1 MSGVILTV
9 TRPPRQ
15 RLDLSPLLPER
26 LASLTL
32 EAIGAVELGCG
43 NRRLRVNEVF
53 ELAPGEGAAIVIRS
67 GAAKLDH
74 IGREMSAGEITV
86 EGDAGAY
93 AGLAMTGGRLTIRG
107 HAGPLAGAAMQGG
120 TLEITGNAGDWLG
133 GGLPGERRGMTGGL
147 ILLRGDAGQRAGD
160 RQRRG
165 IILIEGNAGDFLGAR
180 MVAGTTIV
188 LGAETGRYPGF
199 AMKRGTLLLN
209 SRPRQMLPTFTDAG
223 RHELGFMSL
232 LTAYLAP
239 HSAKLAAAAP
249 ALMELRRFTGDA
261 AAGGKGEILAAAD

>member
-1 MSGVILTV
+1 MSGLVLTV

-26 LASLTL
+26 LADLSI
-32 EAIGAVELGCG
+32 EVVGAIELACG
-43 NRRLRVNEVF
+43 NRRLRTDEVF
-53 ELAPGEGAAIVIRS
+53 TLASGSGPGLVIRNQ
-67 GAAKLDH
+67 GARLDN
-74 IGREMSAGEITV
+74 IGQGMTMGEITI

-93 AGLAMTGGRLTIRG
+93 AGLAMSGGRLTISG
-107 HAGPLAGAAMQGG
+107 HAGPFAGAAMTGG
-120 TLEITGNAGDWLG
+120 IIEVTGNAGDWLG
-133 GGLPGERRGMTGGL
+133 GGLPGERRGMAGGL
-147 ILLRGDAGQRAGD
+147 ILIRGDAGQRAAD

-188 LGAETGRYPGF
+188 LGTETGRYPGF

-209 SRPRQMLPTFTDAG
+209 RRPQQMLPTFADAG

-232 LTAYLAP
+232 LTSYLAP
-239 HSAKLAAAAP
+239 HSARLAVAAP
-249 ALMELRRFTGDA
+249 SLTELRRFTGDA

>member
-1 MSGVILTV
+1 MSGILLTV

-26 LASLTL
+26 LAGATL
-32 EAIGAVELGCG
+32 EAIGAIELACG
-43 NRRLRVNEVF
+43 NRRLRVDEVF
-53 ELAPGEGAAIVIRS
+53 ALAPSESAGLVIRN
-67 GAAKLDH
+67 GDAKLDH
-74 IGREMSAGEITV
+74 VGHEMSAGELTV

-107 HAGPLAGAAMQGG
+107 HAGPFAGAAMQGG
-120 TLEITGNAGDWLG
+120 ILEIMGNAGDWLG
-133 GGLPGERRGMTGGL
+133 GGLPGERRGMAGGL

-199 AMKRGTLLLN
+199 AMKRGTLLL
-209 SRPRQMLPTFTDAG
+209 SRRPRQMLPTFTDAG
-223 RHELGFMSL
+223 RHELGFMNL

-239 HSAKLAAAAP
+239 HSVKLAAVAP
-249 ALMELRRFTGDA
+249 GLMELRRFTGDA

>member
-1 MSGVILTV
+1 MSGFTLTV

-15 RLDLSPLLPER
+15 RLDLSPLLPEH
-26 LASLTL
+26 LAGMTP
-32 EAIGAVELGCG
+32 EAIGAIALACG
-43 NRRLRVNEVF
+43 NRQLRVDEVF
-53 ELAPGEGAAIVIRS
+53 AVAPAEGPALVIRNQ
-67 GAAKLDH
+67 GARLDLL
-74 IGREMSAGEITV
+74 GSAMTGGELV
-86 EGDAGAY
+86 LEGDAGAY
-93 AGLAMTGGRLTIRG
+93 AGLAMSGGRLTVRG
-107 HAGPLAGAAMQGG
+107 QAGPFAGAAMQGG
-120 TLEITGNAGDWLG
+120 ILEIGGNAGDWLG

-147 ILLRGDAGQRAGD
+147 ILLRGDAGRRAAD

-165 IILIEGNAGDFLGAR
+165 VILIEGNASDFLGAR

-188 LGAETGRYPGF
+188 LGEGVGRYPGF
-199 AMKRGTLLLN
+199 AMKRGTLLL
-209 SRPRQMLPTFTDAG
+209 RHAPGQMLPTFADAG